1 MAAHWRGG
9 VGRAYQRAGAQL
21 KEAESLRKRTLSHVL
36 KVTGVP
42 STVELGEVGRS
53 EPSRLLLRPRQST

>member
-1 MAAHWRGG
+1 MAAHRRGA

-21 KEAESLRKRTLSHVL
+21 KEAERLRKDALSHVL

-53 EPSRLLLRPRQST
+53 EASCLLLRPRQST